1 MLGDVITCNL
11 NMQKYDYSCKLR
23 HKTFHFYA
31 CYHALSAFL
40 SFHTILSDNLKM
52 HYFRDNYAF
61 LRIDFRLYY
70 SHINLRLSL
79 GFNVK

>member
-1 MLGDVITCNL
+1 MTCNL
-11 NMQKYDYSCKLR
+11 NTKKIRLLMQMKASNILFLYM
-23 HKTFHFYA
+23 
-31 CYHALSAFL
+31 LSYFECI
-40 SFHTILSDNLKM
+40 SIIYTILSDNLKM

-79 GFNVK
+79 GFNIK